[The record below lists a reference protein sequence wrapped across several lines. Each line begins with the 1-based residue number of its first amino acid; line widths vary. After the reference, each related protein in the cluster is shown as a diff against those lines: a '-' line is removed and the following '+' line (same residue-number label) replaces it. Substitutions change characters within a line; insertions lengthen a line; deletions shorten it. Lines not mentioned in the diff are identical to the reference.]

1 MSAQSQ
7 ALLVGGRRTPVGK
20 YGGALSSVRPDDL
33 AALTIKAVIE
43 DAGIDPSVV
52 DDVILGNANGAGEE
66 NRNVARMAWL
76 LAGFPDT
83 VPGITVNR
91 LCASG
96 MSAIGIATAMVRSG
110 MADVVVAGGVESMSR
125 APWVMEKPT
134 TAFAKPGAA
143 FDTAI
148 GWRFV
153 NPRFADGEFG
163 EKFTF
168 SMPETAEEVGEVDGI
183 TRENADAFAAR
194 SHERALAA
202 IEAGRFA
209 DEIVPVVVTGR
220 KGAETIVDTDEGP
233 VPAPPRGARRPAP
246 DHQEGRRGHRRQLLL
261 LNDGASAILVVSE
274 RAAQKYG
281 LTPRARVVEF
291 TSAGLAPEIMG
302 LGPVPATEKALARSG
317 WSVADLGAVE
327 LNEAFATQS
336 LASMRRLGLDPETVN
351 ADGGAI
357 ALGHPLGS
365 SGSRLVVTLLG
376 RMEREGADRAWP
388 RCAWAWARAPRCS
401 SRGSEQMTDFSHFSA
416 LHVEE
421 REDRVH
427 ARMDRPGVRNAID
440 QTMVDEFHELCA
452 HLEREPKILIISGTQ
467 VESKCEPGTFSG
479 IFASGADIGQ
489 LRERRRDDA
498 LRGVNSQVF
507 DRIHRLPMPVIAA
520 IDGFALGGGAELA
533 YAADFRIATPA
544 LKMGQPETSLGIT
557 AAAGAQWRLKELV
570 GEPVALELL
579 LAGRILDAQEAL
591 ELKLVTELHEPEALL
606 DAADALADRIAQ
618 QDPLAVR
625 LSKRVF
631 HLPREAHPH
640 VDEIAQAILF
650 ESEAKFERMQAF
662 LDRKKK

>member
-52 DDVILGNANGAGEE
+52 DEVILGNANGAGEE

-183 TRENADAFAAR
+183 TREDADAFAAR

-220 KGAETIVDTDEGP
+220 KGTETVVDTDEGP
-233 VPAPPRGARRPAP
+233 RPGSTPEVLAGLRP
-246 DHQEGRRGHRRQLLL
+246 IIKKDGVVTAGNSSS

-281 LTPRARVVEF
+281 LTPRARVVES

-302 LGPVPATEKALARSG
+302 LGPVPATEKALERSG

-376 RMEREGADRAWP
+376 RMEREGADRGLATM
-388 RCAWAWARAPRCS
+388 CVGVGQ
-401 SRGSEQMTDFSHFSA
+401 GSAM
-416 LHVEE
+416 LVE
-421 REDRVH
+421 RV
-427 ARMDRPGVRNAID
+427 
-440 QTMVDEFHELCA
+440 
-452 HLEREPKILIISGTQ
+452 
-467 VESKCEPGTFSG
+467 
-479 IFASGADIGQ
+479 
-489 LRERRRDDA
+489 
-498 LRGVNSQVF
+498 
-507 DRIHRLPMPVIAA
+507 
-520 IDGFALGGGAELA
+520 
-533 YAADFRIATPA
+533 
-544 LKMGQPETSLGIT
+544 
-557 AAAGAQWRLKELV
+557 
-570 GEPVALELL
+570 
-579 LAGRILDAQEAL
+579 
-591 ELKLVTELHEPEALL
+591 
-606 DAADALADRIAQ
+606 
-618 QDPLAVR
+618 
-625 LSKRVF
+625 
-631 HLPREAHPH
+631 
-640 VDEIAQAILF
+640 
-650 ESEAKFERMQAF
+650 
-662 LDRKKK
+662 